1 MSSLNFV
8 MKKSA
13 SYRILVFD
21 DHQEI
26 LNLLKVVFDSRG
38 YEVLTYPHPGAC
50 PIFDYE
56 NCSCPDGQ
64 SCTDIILTD
73 INMPVMKGIDFIEKQ
88 IEKGCQCKHLALMS
102 GDYNSDDL
110 RRAKELGLKFFK
122 KPFDINDVFDWL
134 DQIEQKINP
143 KRRLTECKE
152 LVN

>member
-1 MSSLNFV
+1 
-8 MKKSA
+8 MKKKDGF
-13 SYRILVFD
+13 RILVFD

-26 LNLLKVVFDSRG
+26 LDLLRAVFDTRG

-50 PIFDYE
+50 PIFDNE

-88 IEKGCQCKHLALMS
+88 MKKGCHCRHLALMS
-102 GDYNSDDL
+102 GDYTSDDMQ
-110 RRAKELGLKFFK
+110 RVNELGLKFFQ
-122 KPFDINDVFDWL
+122 KPFDIADVFDWL

-143 KRRLTECKE
+143 QRQLTGYKE
-152 LVN
+152 LAN

>member
-1 MSSLNFV
+1 
-8 MKKSA
+8 MKKKS

-50 PIFDYE
+50 PIFD
-56 NCSCPDGQ
+56 NTSCSCPDGQ

-88 IEKGCQCKHLALMS
+88 LEKGCHCRHLALMS
-102 GDYNSDDL
+102 GDYTLDDMQ
-110 RRAKELGLKFFK
+110 RASELGLKFFK
-122 KPFDINDVFDWL
+122 KPFAVADIFDWL

-143 KRRLTECKE
+143 HRQLTECKE
-152 LVN
+152 LFN